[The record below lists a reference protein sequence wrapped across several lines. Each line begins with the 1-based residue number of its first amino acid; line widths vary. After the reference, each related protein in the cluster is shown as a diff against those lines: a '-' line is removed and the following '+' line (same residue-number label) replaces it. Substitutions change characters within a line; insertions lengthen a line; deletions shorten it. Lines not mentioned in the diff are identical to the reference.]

1 MEQVSGLSRQL
12 LLIMLVFTQHAS
24 MAAVPDWEN
33 ERVTGINKEPA
44 RVFSPPFANR
54 AEALAKDWRAS
65 SRVLSL
71 NGDWAFHFAKRP
83 EERAVGFETV
93 DFDVSGWPRIKVPG
107 NWQTQG
113 WGIPIYTNQTY
124 PFRRDEPRVTSEP
137 PRDWT
142 AFENRNEVGSYRREF
157 EIPAGWAGQEVFL
170 HFAGVESAFYVWING
185 EKVGYSQDS
194 YLPAEFRITPYLKPG
209 RNQIAVE
216 VYRWSDG
223 SYLEDQDFWRLSG
236 IFRDVMLYAT
246 PPAWLRDFHF
256 EHSEVIVSSGPLILI
271 RPEVDF
277 TVTANF
283 HNLGGQE
290 AKVNAAVEL
299 LDPDGKVVW
308 KDSVKDVVL
317 AGMKGGITTGMEMP
331 LSGTVRNPRL
341 WTGETPYLYTLIIT
355 TLAEDGR
362 ELDAQRHRVGF
373 RSIRISD
380 DGEFLVNGRPVI
392 FKGVNRHEH
401 NPDTGRYVTDEQMLK
416 EIRLMKQF
424 NINSV
429 RTAHYPD
436 HPRWLELCDQYGIFA
451 IAEANIESHGYYY
464 GEESLSHP
472 PRWKAAHVER
482 VVNMFQR
489 DKNHASAVIWSLGNE
504 AGPGANFEAASAALR
519 ALDRS
524 RPIHYE
530 RFPDP
535 SPHDDMDSHMY
546 PDVGWLHAVGA
557 QRSNRPVFICEYAH
571 SMGNATGNL
580 DEYVAAF
587 EAHKRLIGGCIWD
600 WVDQGLRKKAPAG
613 KTSPDGRDWFFAF
626 GGDFGDKPNDGNFC
640 CNGILNADLTPNAK
654 TWQVKAS
661 YQPAGFAFEE
671 GAVLVHNKL
680 SHTSLGDLHD
690 IVFRVED
697 DGRAVATHVVEKPS
711 IGPGQSSRIP
721 FTFPALPPASPGVE
735 RMLKASLVLRADT
748 AWAVAGHEVAWG
760 QTRIAG
766 APAPVASL
774 AGPPG
779 RVTRGDKSTT
789 ITAGPLTAVFDHGS
803 GQLASFS
810 AHGRQWLDGRRGPRP
825 HLWRAPGDNDG
836 YVRGAWASNGLDR
849 LEHTLVDLKISTEP
863 HPRVTTFV
871 SSRGAAGFHTETST
885 THTFLPDGTMVLDAV
900 IVPSKPDLILARSGL
915 RLFLAEG
922 CQNVRWSGR
931 GPWETY
937 GDRKTGAP
945 FGTHQLAVDDFFSP
959 YVKPQF
965 MGNREDTRWLEI
977 STGDGQRLMVWN
989 PLPEGGR
996 FSFSALRLTD
1006 EQLAAARHPTD
1017 LEPLASTVLTLDA
1030 AQTGVGGASCGPAT
1044 LERYRVHG
1052 EPRRLVLAFKSLA
1065 ASDDALTS
1073 RRTVPVG
1080 PAAIPVR
1087 AANGIVSVAESS
1099 SLATA
1104 RHDGKPIELPTLVEE
1119 GTVITE
1125 ARGVPVPGT
1134 PVFRLFSWQP
1144 DRSAWRAR
1152 ASSEEEGEGFA
1163 RHAIDGNPATFW
1175 HSRWSRDA
1183 TKHPHVFEIDLGKP
1197 VPVEALAYLPRLDN
1211 PNGRI
1216 KSYRIEGSMDGTN
1229 WRMVLDGE
1237 FPNRAE
1243 ELTARFPKV
1252 EAIRHLRITAL
1263 DGHNGPWATAAE
1275 FTPVL
1280 HRP

>member
-1 MEQVSGLSRQL
+1 MARLYGFSRL
-12 LLIMLVFTQHAS
+12 FLPAMIAFTHQTS

-33 ERVTGINKEPA
+33 EQVTGINKEAA

-54 AEALAKDWRAS
+54 AEALAKDWRES

-83 EERAVGFETV
+83 EERAVGFESV
-93 DFDVSGWPRIKVPG
+93 DFDVSGWPSIKVPG

-142 AFENRNEVGSYRREF
+142 AFENRNEVGCYRREF
-157 EIPAGWAGQEVFL
+157 EIPAEWSGHEVFL
-170 HFAGVESAFYVWING
+170 HFGGVESAFYVWLNG

-209 RNQIAVE
+209 RNHIAVE

-236 IFRDVMLYAT
+236 IFRDVMLYAV
-246 PPAWLRDFHF
+246 PPAWLRDFRF
-256 EHSEVIVSSGPLILI
+256 EHSEVVASSGPNIKI
-271 RPEVDF
+271 SPEVYF
-277 TVTANF
+277 TVTVDF
-283 HNLGGQE
+283 RNLGAKE
-290 AKVNAAVEL
+290 AKVNAVVEL

-308 KDSVKDVVL
+308 RESIKDARIEGVKEDAV
-317 AGMKGGITTGMEMP
+317 TDWTFP
-331 LSGTVRNPRL
+331 LPGKIPSPKL
-341 WTGETPYLYTLIIT
+341 WTVETPHLYTLVIT
-355 TLAEDGR
+355 TLAADGR

-373 RSIRISD
+373 RTIRISD
-380 DGEFLVNGRPVI
+380 NGEFLVNGRPVI

-401 NPDTGRYVTDEQMLK
+401 NPDTGRYVTDEQMLA

-436 HPRWLELCDQYGIFA
+436 HPRWLELCDKHGIFV

-489 DKNHASAVIWSLGNE
+489 DKNHASTVIWSLGNE

-557 QRSNRPVFICEYAH
+557 QNSNRPVFICEYAH

-600 WVDQGLRKKAPAG
+600 WVDQGLRKKAPEG
-613 KTSPDGRDWFFAF
+613 KTSPDGRDWFYAF

-640 CNGILNADLTPNAK
+640 CNGILNANLTPNAK
-654 TWQVKAS
+654 TRQVKSS
-661 YQPAGFAFEE
+661 YQPFGFLFEKE
-671 GAVLVHNKL
+671 AVVVYNKL
-680 SHTSLGDLHD
+680 FHTAAGDLHD
-690 IVFRVED
+690 IVLTVED
-697 DGRAVATHVVEKPS
+697 DGRKVWSHVEERPA
-711 IGPGQSSRIP
+711 IAPGGSLRVP
-721 FTFPALPPASPGVE
+721 FASGDLPPPTPGVE

-748 AWAVAGHEVAWG
+748 PWAAAGHEVAWG
-760 QTRIAG
+760 QSRMAAPPAPAASFTG
-766 APAPVASL
+766 APA
-774 AGPPG
+774 
-779 RVTRGDKSTT
+779 RIERGNQTTT
-789 ITAGPLTAVFDHGS
+789 ITAGSLTAVFDHRTGL
-803 GQLASFS
+803 LASFS
-810 AHGRQWLDGRRGPRP
+810 ASGHEWLDGGRGPRP

-849 LEHTLVDLKISTEP
+849 LEHTLVDLKISTER

-871 SSRGAAGFHTETST
+871 SSRGAGGFHVETST

-937 GDRKTGAP
+937 ADRKTGAP
-945 FGTHQLAVDDFFSP
+945 FGTHQLAIDDFFSP

-977 STGDGQRLMVWN
+977 SAGDGQRLMVWN

-1017 LEPLASTVLTLDA
+1017 LEPLAATVLTLDA

-1044 LERYRVHG
+1044 LERYRVFG

-1073 RRTVPVG
+1073 RRNIPVG

-1087 AANGIVSVAESS
+1087 AANGIVSVAEPS

-1104 RHDGKPIELPTLVEE
+1104 RNDGKPIELPALVEE

-1125 ARGVPVPGT
+1125 AREAPVPGT

-1183 TKHPHVFEIDLGKP
+1183 TRHPHVFEIDLGKP
-1197 VPVEALAYLPRLDN
+1197 MAVEALAYQPRLDS

-1216 KSYRIEGSMDGTN
+1216 KSYRIESSMDGAT
-1229 WRMVLDGE
+1229 WQVISEGE
-1237 FPNRAE
+1237 FPDRGE
-1243 ELTARFPKV
+1243 EHTVRFPKV
-1252 EAIRHLRITAL
+1252 ETLRHLRITAI

-1280 HRP
+1280 KRR